1 VLILDCTAALEEA
14 QEIVASKKGH
24 GSLLVQVVLD
34 GELQQL
40 VHGHLRSF
48 VPCDR
53 LPGHCRLEQCSQRP
67 ERYDE
72 AGAVLNA
79 RYSLRPEQVIG
90 QVTSVSNTK
99 TIRMPW
105 KATAGLAID
114 DVTSMHI
121 RSRKMQ
127 HDVEAAV

>member
-90 QVTSVSNTK
+90 QVTSVSNSNTK
-99 TIRMPW
+99 TKSNALESDR
-105 KATAGLAID
+105 G
-114 DVTSMHI
+114 VGH
-121 RSRKMQ
+121 R
-127 HDVEAAV
+127 

>member
-79 RYSLRPEQVIG
+79 RYSLRP
-90 QVTSVSNTK
+90 
-99 TIRMPW
+99 PP
-105 KATAGLAID
+105 
-114 DVTSMHI
+114 
-121 RSRKMQ
+121 
-127 HDVEAAV
+127 